1 MIRNINKDI
10 TSLKRKSVVASK
22 MDIQVGKDLKDTLF
36 ANRDRCVGMAANMIG
51 VHKNIIAVSFINQI
65 IVMYNPKI
73 IKKEIP
79 YKTKEGCLS
88 LLGERETIRYQKIK
102 VEYQDESFIKKTIDL
117 SGFVAQ
123 IVQHE
128 CDHLEGIII

>member
-10 TSLKRKSVVASK
+10 TSLERKSVVASK

-88 LLGERETIRYQKIK
+88 LLGERETTRYQKIK